1 LDFGI
6 PVFPRVNMGWEFWF
20 VEKISAGAISISESG
35 SFLEVCISGNFETC
49 SFIGVGTWGSDIGEL
64 PDVFNFKA
72 HDLHDLDG
80 VTDGNG
86 RELAVEL
93 VLNKEEFEE
102 LGSWK
107 EI

>member
-1 LDFGI
+1 
-6 PVFPRVNMGWEFWF
+6 
-20 VEKISAGAISISESG
+20 
-35 SFLEVCISGNFETC
+35 
-49 SFIGVGTWGSDIGEL
+49 
-64 PDVFNFKA
+64 
-72 HDLHDLDG
+72 LDG